1 MTTRTTTTPDVSTR
15 SASTRTATRRKP
27 TTHGSGSRGPARSD
41 RPDPTPPSSARRLA
55 SLLGGFARARVLVV
69 GDLMLD
75 RFIWG
80 DVRRISPEAPVP
92 VVQVTRESMH
102 PGGAGNVV
110 ANLAALGTRPRVV
123 GWVGRDEAGN
133 AIRRLLDGLGADAR
147 GVLVSESAATIEK
160 TRIIAHH
167 QQVVRLDR
175 EPYRPG
181 ERVERELTRR
191 VSQELSRAQV
201 VIVSDYGKGTIHPA
215 LLDLLAERR
224 DRDGFLYLIDPKQP
238 NFAHYRRATLVKP
251 NEGETAAAAGVAI
264 DGPRALEHAA
274 ATLLERWQSD
284 AVLISRGEH
293 GMSLCRP
300 GLPPRHFPASAR
312 EVFDV
317 TGAGDTVLAI
327 AALALASGGTLEEAA
342 WLANVGAAIVVGKVG
357 TATLKPAE
365 LAEAVTEAIA
375 DAREGRARA

>member
-1 MTTRTTTTPDVSTR
+1 MRATPHGTNVGDDAVSTRKAQKRAKGTTRTRNDQ
-15 SASTRTATRRKP
+15 
-27 TTHGSGSRGPARSD
+27 
-41 RPDPTPPSSARRLA
+41 PDPTPPSSARRLA
-55 SLLGGFARARVLVV
+55 SLLADFRRARVLVV

-110 ANLAALGTRPRVV
+110 ANLASLGARPRVL
-123 GWVGRDEAGN
+123 GWVGRDAAGT
-133 AIRRLLDGLGADAR
+133 AIRGLLDDLGADAR
-147 GVLVSESAATIEK
+147 GVLVSDATATIEN

-181 ERVERELTRR
+181 EAIERELVRR
-191 VSQELSRAQV
+191 VRAELSRAQV

-238 NFAHYRRATLVKP
+238 NFAHYRCATLVKP
-251 NEGETAAAAGVAI
+251 NEGETASAAGIAI
-264 DGPRALEHAA
+264 DGPRALEQAA
-274 ATLLERWQSD
+274 ATLLDRWQSD

-300 GLPPRHFPASAR
+300 GMPPRNFPAAAR

-342 WLANVGAAIVVGKVG
+342 WLANVGAGIVVGKVG
-357 TATLKPAE
+357 TATLRTEE
-365 LAEAVTEAIA
+365 LGEAVREAIA
-375 DAREGRARA
+375 DARGGRTRA

>member
-1 MTTRTTTTPDVSTR
+1 MRATPHGTNVGDDAVSTR
-15 SASTRTATRRKP
+15 KAQKRARGTARTRN
-27 TTHGSGSRGPARSD
+27 D
-41 RPDPTPPSSARRLA
+41 QPDPTPPSSARRLA
-55 SLLGGFARARVLVV
+55 SLLADFRRARVLVV

-110 ANLAALGTRPRVV
+110 ANLASLGARPRVL
-123 GWVGRDEAGN
+123 GWVGRDAAGT
-133 AIRRLLDGLGADAR
+133 AIRGLLDDLGADAR
-147 GVLVSESAATIEK
+147 GVLVSDAAATIEK

-181 ERVERELTRR
+181 EAIERELVRR
-191 VSQELSRAQV
+191 VRAELSRAQV

-251 NEGETAAAAGVAI
+251 NEGETASAAGIAI
-264 DGPRALEHAA
+264 DGPRALEQAA
-274 ATLLERWQSD
+274 ATLLDRWQSD

-300 GLPPRHFPASAR
+300 GMPPRNFPAAAR

-342 WLANVGAAIVVGKVG
+342 WLANVGAGIVVGKVG
-357 TATLKPAE
+357 TATLRTEE
-365 LAEAVTEAIA
+365 LGEAVREAIA
-375 DAREGRARA
+375 DARGGRTRA

>member
-1 MTTRTTTTPDVSTR
+1 MSTR
-15 SASTRTATRRKP
+15 NLRTRPPA
-27 TTHGSGSRGPARSD
+27 GSRAAHRGDVTDA
-41 RPDPTPPSSARRLA
+41 PSPARRLQQLVA
-55 SLLGGFARARVLVV
+55 AFRSARVLVV

-75 RFIWG
+75 HFIWG

-110 ANLAALGTRPRVV
+110 ANLAALGARPRVV
-123 GWVGRDEAGN
+123 GWVGKDAVG
-133 AIRRLLDGLGADAR
+133 ATIRSLLADLGADAG
-147 GVLVSESAATIEK
+147 GVLATGEASSIEK

-175 EPYRPG
+175 EPSRPG
-181 ERVERELTRR
+181 GRVERELVRR
-191 VSQELSRAQV
+191 VASELARAQA
-201 VIVSDYGKGTIHPA
+201 VIVSDYGKGTIHA
-215 LLDLLAERR
+215 GLLDMLAERR
-224 DRDGFLYLIDPKQP
+224 DRDRFVYLIDPKQA

-251 NEGETAAAAGVAI
+251 NESETAAASGVEI
-264 DGPRALEHAA
+264 DGSPALERAA
-274 ATLLERWQSD
+274 GALLERWQSD

-300 GLPPRHFPASAR
+300 GQPPRHFAAAAR

-327 AALALASGGTLEEAA
+327 AALALASGGSLEEAA
-342 WLANVGAAIVVGKVG
+342 WLANVGAGIVVGKVG
-357 TATLKPAE
+357 TATLAPAE
-365 LAEAVTEAIA
+365 LAEAIGEAA
-375 DAREGRARA
+375 AGRTPRRERRGRG

>member
-1 MTTRTTTTPDVSTR
+1 VAHASRGGASGAPSSTR
-15 SASTRTATRRKP
+15 RLLQLVTAF
-27 TTHGSGSRGPARSD
+27 RS
-41 RPDPTPPSSARRLA
+41 
-55 SLLGGFARARVLVV
+55 ARVLVV

-75 RFIWG
+75 HFIWG

-110 ANLAALGTRPRVV
+110 ANLAALGARPRVV
-123 GWVGRDEAGN
+123 GWVGKDGAGTT
-133 AIRRLLDGLGADAR
+133 IRRLLAGLGADTD
-147 GVLVSESAATIEK
+147 GVLVTADAASIEK

-175 EPYRPG
+175 EPSRPG
-181 ERVERELTRR
+181 ERVEREVVRR
-191 VSQELSRAQV
+191 VERELARAQA
-201 VIVSDYGKGTIHPA
+201 VIVSDYGKGTIHRA

-238 NFAHYRRATLVKP
+238 NFPHYRHATLVKP
-251 NEGETAAAAGVAI
+251 NESETAAATGLAI
-264 DGPRALEHAA
+264 DGAEALEKAA
-274 ATLLERWQSD
+274 CVLLERWQSD

-293 GMSLCRP
+293 GMSLCRT
-300 GLPPRHFPASAR
+300 GAAPRHFPTAAR

-342 WLANVGAAIVVGKVG
+342 WLANVGAGVVVGKVG
-357 TATLKPAE
+357 TATLEPAE
-365 LAEAVTEAIA
+365 LADAVSEAASGRTH
-375 DAREGRARA
+375 RPPRARP

>member
-1 MTTRTTTTPDVSTR
+1 MSTR
-15 SASTRTATRRKP
+15 KARTRGA
-27 TTHGSGSRGPARSD
+27 GSARS
-41 RPDPTPPSSARRLA
+41 SSGATDASAPASAKRLLQLVA
-55 SLLGGFARARVLVV
+55 AFAKARVLVV

-110 ANLAALGTRPRVV
+110 ANLAALGARARIV
-123 GWVGRDEAGN
+123 GWVGRDPAGA
-133 AIRRLLDGLGADAR
+133 AIRRLLQELGADAS
-147 GVLVSESAATIEK
+147 GVLVSEGATSIEK

-175 EPYRPG
+175 ESYRPG
-181 ERVERELTRR
+181 VRVERELARR
-191 VSQELSRAQV
+191 VERELPRAQA

-224 DRDGFLYLIDPKQP
+224 DRDRFLYLIDPKQP

-251 NEGETAAAAGVAI
+251 NESETAAASGVAI
-264 DGPRALEHAA
+264 DGPDGLEHAA
-274 ATLLERWQSD
+274 ATLLDRWQSD

-300 GLPPRHFPASAR
+300 GLPPRHFPAAAR

-317 TGAGDTVLAI
+317 TGAGDTVLSI

-342 WLANVGAAIVVGKVG
+342 WLANVGAAVVVGKVG
-357 TATLKPAE
+357 TATLEPAE
-365 LAEAVTEAIA
+365 LSDAVEEAIA
-375 DAREGRARA
+375 GHGSRHEGRGRR

>member
-1 MTTRTTTTPDVSTR
+1 MRATPHGTNVGDDAVSTR
-15 SASTRTATRRKP
+15 KAQKRARGTARTRN
-27 TTHGSGSRGPARSD
+27 D
-41 RPDPTPPSSARRLA
+41 QPDPTPPSSARRLA
-55 SLLGGFARARVLVV
+55 SLLADFRRARVLVV

-110 ANLAALGTRPRVV
+110 ANLASLGARPRVL
-123 GWVGRDEAGN
+123 GWVGRDAAGT
-133 AIRRLLDGLGADAR
+133 AIRGLLDDLGADAR
-147 GVLVSESAATIEK
+147 GVLVSDAAATIEK

-181 ERVERELTRR
+181 EAIERELVRR
-191 VSQELSRAQV
+191 VRAELSRAQV

-251 NEGETAAAAGVAI
+251 NEGETASAAGIAI
-264 DGPRALEHAA
+264 DGPRALEQA
-274 ATLLERWQSD
+274 ATTLLDRWQSD

-300 GLPPRHFPASAR
+300 GMPPRNFPAAAR

-342 WLANVGAAIVVGKVG
+342 WLANVGAGIVVGKVG
-357 TATLKPAE
+357 TATLRTEE
-365 LAEAVTEAIA
+365 LGEAVREAIA
-375 DAREGRARA
+375 DARGGRTRA

>member
-1 MTTRTTTTPDVSTR
+1 M
-15 SASTRTATRRKP
+15 
-27 TTHGSGSRGPARSD
+27 RGAGAARSPQGGTD
-41 RPDPTPPSSARRLA
+41 AAAPASARRLLQLVDA
-55 SLLGGFARARVLVV
+55 FPRARVLVV

-80 DVRRISPEAPVP
+80 EVRRISPEAPVP

-110 ANLAALGTRPRVV
+110 ANLAALGGRTRVV
-123 GWVGRDEAGN
+123 GWVGRDAAGKE
-133 AIRRLLDGLGADAR
+133 IRRLLEELGADAS
-147 GVLVSESAATIEK
+147 GVLVSDGAASIEK

-175 EPYRPG
+175 ETYRPAA
-181 ERVERELTRR
+181 RVERELARR
-191 VSQELSRAQV
+191 VARELPTTQA
-201 VIVSDYGKGTIHPA
+201 VIVSDYGKGTITPA
-215 LLDLLAERR
+215 LLELLAARR
-224 DRDGFLYLIDPKQP
+224 VRDGFLYLIDPKQP
-238 NFAHYRRATLVKP
+238 NFAHYRGATLVKP
-251 NEGETAAAAGVAI
+251 NEGETAAAAGVSI
-264 DGPRALEHAA
+264 DGPGGLEEAA
-274 ATLLERWQSD
+274 AILLERWHSE

-293 GMSLCRP
+293 GMSLYRP
-300 GLPPRHFPASAR
+300 GLPARSFPAAAR

-357 TATLKPAE
+357 TATLAPAE
-365 LAEAVTEAIA
+365 LGEAVVEAFA
-375 DAREGRARA
+375 GPGARREGRVRT

>member
-1 MTTRTTTTPDVSTR
+1 MRKATKRAGGGGRPQSAPD
-15 SASTRTATRRKP
+15 AAP
-27 TTHGSGSRGPARSD
+27 PA
-41 RPDPTPPSSARRLA
+41 SARRLTRLVA
-55 SLLGGFARARVLVV
+55 QFPRARVLVV

-92 VVQVTRESMH
+92 VVQVTRESVH
-102 PGGAGNVV
+102 LGGAGNVV
-110 ANLAALGTRPRVV
+110 ANLAALGARAGIV
-123 GWVGRDEAGN
+123 GWVGRDAAGGVV
-133 AIRRLLDGLGADAR
+133 RRLLGDLGADAG
-147 GVLVSESAATIEK
+147 GVLVSDAATTVEK

-175 EPYRPG
+175 ESCRPG
-181 ERVERELTRR
+181 AGLERQLARRVARELA
-191 VSQELSRAQV
+191 RAQA

-215 LLDLLAERR
+215 MLDLLAERR
-224 DRDGFLYLIDPKQP
+224 DRDRFLYLIDPKQP
-238 NFAHYRRATLVKP
+238 NFAHYRGATLVKP
-251 NEGETAAAAGVAI
+251 NESETAAATGVAI
-264 DGPRALEHAA
+264 DGPRALEQAA
-274 ATLLERWQSD
+274 TTLLERWQSD

-300 GLPPRHFPASAR
+300 GEPPRNFPAAAR

-342 WLANVGAAIVVGKVG
+342 WLANVGAGVVVGKVG
-357 TATLKPAE
+357 TATLDPDE
-365 LAEAVTEAIA
+365 LAAAVTEAIEH
-375 DAREGRARA
+375 ARGRARA

>member
-1 MTTRTTTTPDVSTR
+1 MARRATGDDGVST
-15 SASTRTATRRKP
+15 RKP
-27 TTHGSGSRGPARSD
+27 TTRAKGTARTRND
-41 RPDPTPPSSARRLA
+41 QPDPTPPSTARRLA
-55 SLLGGFARARVLVV
+55 NLVAAFRRARVLVV

-110 ANLAALGTRPRVV
+110 ANLASLGARPRVV
-123 GWVGRDEAGN
+123 GWVGRDAAGT
-133 AIRRLLDGLGADAR
+133 AIRGLLDGLGADAR
-147 GVLVSESAATIEK
+147 GVLVSDSAATIEK

-181 ERVERELTRR
+181 EPIERELVRR
-191 VSQELSRAQV
+191 VARELPRTQV

-215 LLDLLAERR
+215 LLELLAERR

-251 NEGETAAAAGVAI
+251 NEGETAAAAGIAI
-264 DGPRALEHAA
+264 DGPRALEQAA

-300 GLPPRHFPASAR
+300 GLPPRNFPAAAR

-342 WLANVGAAIVVGKVG
+342 WLANVGAGVVVGKVG
-357 TATLKPAE
+357 TATLRTEE
-365 LAEAVTEAIA
+365 LGEAVREAVA
-375 DAREGRARA
+375 DAREGRRA

>member
-1 MTTRTTTTPDVSTR
+1 MSTR
-15 SASTRTATRRKP
+15 KGNKRARGSARTRN
-27 TTHGSGSRGPARSD
+27 D
-41 RPDPTPPSSARRLA
+41 EPDPTPPSSARRLA
-55 SLLGGFARARVLVV
+55 TLLAAFRRARVLVV

-110 ANLAALGTRPRVV
+110 ANLASLGARPHVV
-123 GWVGRDEAGN
+123 GWVGRDAAGS
-133 AIRRLLDGLGADAR
+133 AIRVLLDELGADAG
-147 GVLVSESAATIEK
+147 GVLVSDAAATIEK

-181 ERVERELTRR
+181 GRIEQELVRRVARELP
-191 VSQELSRAQV
+191 RAQV

-238 NFAHYRRATLVKP
+238 NFAHYRGATLVKP
-251 NEGETAAAAGVAI
+251 NEGETAAAAGIPI
-264 DGPRALEHAA
+264 DGPDALEQAA

-293 GMSLCRP
+293 GMSLCRR
-300 GLPPRHFPASAR
+300 GAPPRNFPAAAR

-327 AALALASGGTLEEAA
+327 AALALAGGGTLEEAA
-342 WLANVGAAIVVGKVG
+342 WLANVGAGVVVGKVG
-357 TATLKPAE
+357 TATLRNEE
-365 LAEAVTEAIA
+365 LGEAVVAAIA